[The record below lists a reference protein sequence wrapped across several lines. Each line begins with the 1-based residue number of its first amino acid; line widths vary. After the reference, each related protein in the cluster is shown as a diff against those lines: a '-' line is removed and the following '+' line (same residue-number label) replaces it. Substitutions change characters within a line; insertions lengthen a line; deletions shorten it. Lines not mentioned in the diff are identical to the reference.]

1 MLRFEC
7 DTCHRLKGA
16 DEPWILGFAAESVG
30 AVSIRREINI
40 ASSWDTARAL
50 DALAVHFCS
59 DSCRVVYMESVFGHR
74 VAPVVEAVEVIPGA
88 ERTVV
93 VEPAEVTV
101 KATKRKVSKVK
112 RKRRPA
118 A

>member
-7 DTCHRLKGA
+7 DTCQRLKGA
-16 DEPWILGFAAESVG
+16 DEAWILGFAAENVG

-40 ASSWDTARAL
+40 ASSWDPTRAL

-59 DSCRVVYMESVFGHR
+59 DSCRVTYTESLFGDR
-74 VAPVVEAVEVIPGA
+74 VAPVVEAVEVVPVA
-88 ERTVV
+88 ERTVAV
-93 VEPAEVTV
+93 TPAQVTV
-101 KATKRKVSKVK
+101 QSTKRKISKVK

>member
-7 DTCHRLKGA
+7 DTCHALKAA
-16 DEPWILGFAAESVG
+16 DEPWILGYAAENVG

-40 ASSWDTARAL
+40 ASSWDDVRAL
-50 DALAVHFCS
+50 DPLAVHFCS
-59 DSCRVVYMESVFGHR
+59 DACRVTYMESLFGDQ
-74 VAPVVEAVEVIPGA
+74 VAPSVESVEIVPAV
-88 ERTVV
+88 ERTV
-93 VEPAEVTV
+93 AVTPTGAKV
-101 KATKRKVSKVK
+101 RATTKKVAKVK